1 VKKYRDELNMTGH
14 SISIEFSGYWNE
26 YNKGTMPGKSG
37 IYCVYAGV
45 EDPKKKTVNIQRLIY
60 IGESADV
67 HARLAHHDGIPLW
80 RSCLKPGQALCF
92 SFGAVAD
99 ADRERSEAALIFHHK
114 PPANIVYT
122 DTFPFETT
130 SVRVSRK
137 APLLESRFSVH
148 PVMVSGAWHPP
159 PAGLLRRGLQ
169 LVRAF

>member
-1 VKKYRDELNMTGH
+1 MTGC

-26 YNKGTMPGKSG
+26 YNRGTMPGKSG
-37 IYCVYAGV
+37 VYCVYAGV
-45 EDPKKKTVNIQRLIY
+45 EDPKKKTVHIQRLIY
-60 IGESADV
+60 IGESSDV

-80 RSCLKPGQALCF
+80 RSCLQPGQALCF
-92 SFGAVAD
+92 SFGAVAE

-130 SVRVSRK
+130 TVRVSRK

-148 PVMVSGAWHPP
+148 PVMVSGARHPP